1 MNLETLLQN
10 ETVLRHAFC
19 SVLLLPILLYAIAVW
34 RWRGSLRSRAAILLS
49 VLVLL
54 LAMDIIGAI
63 QGGNLAGIW
72 TILAFV
78 PALLILLVLAT
89 VHSFKTKHLS
99 EVHGN
104 ENHKNG

>member
-10 ETVLRHAFC
+10 ETVLGC
-19 SVLLLPILLYAIAVW
+19 ICLLLMVLPILLYARAVW
-34 RWRGSLRSRAAILLS
+34 RWRGSLRIIAGCVLS

-54 LAMDIIGAI
+54 LAMDVIGAI

-72 TILAFV
+72 TVITFV
-78 PALLILLVLAT
+78 PSLLILLVLAA
-89 VHSFKTKHLS
+89 VDSFKTKHLA
-99 EVHGN
+99 EVHGD

>member
-34 RWRGSLRSRAAILLS
+34 RWRGSLRSRAAVVMS

-54 LAMDIIGAI
+54 LTMDVIGAI

-72 TILAFV
+72 TIIAFV
-78 PALLILLVLAT
+78 PSLAILLVLAI
-89 VHSFKTKHLS
+89 VHSFKTRRPS

-104 ENHKNG
+104 ENHKN

>member
-10 ETVLRHAFC
+10 ETVLRCAFC
-19 SVLLLPILLYAIAVW
+19 SVLLLPILLYALAVW
-34 RWRGSLRSRAAILLS
+34 RWRGALRSRAAVVMS

-54 LAMDIIGAI
+54 LAMDVIGAI

-72 TILAFV
+72 TIIAFV
-78 PALLILLVLAT
+78 PSLAILLVLAI

-104 ENHKNG
+104 ENHKN